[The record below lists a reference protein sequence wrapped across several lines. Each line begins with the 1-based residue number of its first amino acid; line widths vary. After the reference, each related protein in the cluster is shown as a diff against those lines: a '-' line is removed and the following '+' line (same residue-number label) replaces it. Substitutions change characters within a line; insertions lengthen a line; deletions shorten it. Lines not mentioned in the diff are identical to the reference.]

1 MIESEEIM
9 KHLKTYLENIDAMGS
24 CKSHMLPFLNIKGNN
39 ENFPL
44 EEKRNEFCNSHPN
57 GISVT
62 NIVKKWWGDQ
72 WI

>member
-1 MIESEEIM
+1 M

-44 EEKRNEFCNSHPN
+44 EEKEIKFVIVIQMEF
-57 GISVT
+57 SVT
-62 NIVKKWWGDQ
+62 NIVKKWWGNQ

>member
-1 MIESEEIM
+1 M
-9 KHLKTYLENIDAMGS
+9 KHLKNYLKNIDAMSS
-24 CKSHMLPFLNIKGNN
+24 CKSHMLPFLDIKGNN

-44 EEKRNEFCNSHPN
+44 EEKEINIAIVIQMEF
-57 GISVT
+57 SVT

>member
-1 MIESEEIM
+1 M

-44 EEKRNEFCNSHPN
+44 EEKEIKFVIVIQMEF
-57 GISVT
+57 SVT